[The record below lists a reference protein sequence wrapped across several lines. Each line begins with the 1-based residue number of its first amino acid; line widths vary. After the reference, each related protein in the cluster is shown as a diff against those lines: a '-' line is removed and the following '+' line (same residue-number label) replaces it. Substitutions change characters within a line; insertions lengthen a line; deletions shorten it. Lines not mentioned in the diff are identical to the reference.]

1 MSQYPFC
8 IILAGMTTWLCLQN
22 MGYNYL
28 QRRSE
33 LVTTVLRHSQ
43 SFGLR
48 EEVAHDAILLMDRI
62 MSTSI
67 QVTFQY
73 GRAFLMRCHPP
84 RSSTIT

>member
-1 MSQYPFC
+1 
-8 IILAGMTTWLCLQN
+8 MTTWLCLQN